1 MVTSAQDMQS
11 QLIAKSAQDAEF
23 RRQLLAD
30 PKGVISNEFGIEIPD
45 NLNIQVHDS
54 DLQNL
59 HLALPPLNELSEE
72 QLEAVSAGLCCCGF

>member
-1 MVTSAQDMQS
+1 MIQSAQDMQT
-11 QLIAKSAQDAEF
+11 QLMTKAAQDAEF

-30 PKGVISNEFGIEIPD
+30 PKSTIGNEFGIEVPD

-59 HLALPPLNELSEE
+59 HLALPPVNELSEE
-72 QLEAVSAGLCCCGF
+72 QLEAISAGLCCCGI